1 MVNSKHK
8 EKVMKKG
15 LFSIKSMMV
24 STACALLFISQTEV
38 NACTGIQLQTE
49 DGTFVSGR
57 TLEFGI
63 SFDISIIVVP
73 RNYEIV
79 GQTRLG
85 VGKKWK
91 AKYASVGV
99 MLADN
104 EVILD
109 GINEKGLSVGSFYFP
124 GFAGYSVTTPEN
136 QAISMSSSDITQWIV
151 SQFATVDEVRAAIEN
166 GEVAISPVLT
176 PGFPPEVQPF
186 HFIVYDKSGKALV
199 IEPID
204 GKLVLYD
211 NPLGAMA
218 NSPTFDWHM
227 TNLRNYV
234 ALNPNNVPPVSI
246 FGETFK
252 QLGQGSGMLGLPGDF
267 TPPSRFVRAAAFSA
281 TAIPEKDADKGIL
294 QIFHILNNFDIP
306 VGVAREVH
314 DGVIHSDYTMLTV
327 ARDSKN
333 LRFYYNTYDDQT
345 IRMVDLSGFDLDAR
359 AIKKISAKSE
369 QSIIDVTDKLNKSN
383 LVGADQDVHGCI
395 GSAGYSWCEKTG
407 SCERPWELAQKHGFE
422 NTKEAFD
429 SFCKNPA

>member
-1 MVNSKHK
+1 MENSR
-8 EKVMKKG
+8 
-15 LFSIKSMMV
+15 FSIKLIVMSAAITLMLMGQSV
-24 STACALLFISQTEV
+24 A

-73 RNYEIV
+73 RNYEFA
-79 GQTRLG
+79 GQTSLG
-85 VGKKWK
+85 AGKKWK

-124 GFAGYSVTTPEN
+124 GFAGYSVTKPEN

-176 PGFPPEVQPF
+176 PGFPPQVQPF
-186 HFIVYDKSGKALV
+186 HFIVYDKGGKSLV
-199 IEPID
+199 IEPLD
-204 GKLVLYD
+204 GKLVLHD
-211 NPLGAMA
+211 NPLGTMA

-267 TPPSRFVRAAAFSA
+267 TPPSRFVRAAVFSA
-281 TAIPEKDADKGIL
+281 TAIPEKNAEKGI
-294 QIFHILNNFDIP
+294 QQVFHILNNFDIP

-333 LRFYYNTYDDQT
+333 NRFYYNTYDDQT
-345 IRMVDLSGFDLDAR
+345 IRMVDLSKFDPDASM
-359 AIKKISAKSE
+359 IKKISAKSE
-369 QSIIDVTDKLNKSN
+369 QSIIDVTDN
-383 LVGADQDVHGCI
+383 L
-395 GSAGYSWCEKTG
+395 K
-407 SCERPWELAQKHGFE
+407 
-422 NTKEAFD
+422 
-429 SFCKNPA
+429 

>member
-1 MVNSKHK
+1 
-8 EKVMKKG
+8 MKKSR
-15 LFSIKSMMV
+15 FSIKSMMM
-24 STACALLFISQTEV
+24 SAACVLLLMSQPDA

-49 DGTFVSGR
+49 DGTYVSGR

-63 SFDISIIVVP
+63 SFDIGIIVVP
-73 RNYEIV
+73 RNYEFV
-79 GQTRLG
+79 GQTTLG
-85 VGKKWK
+85 DGKKWK
-91 AKYASVGV
+91 TKYASVGA

-104 EVILD
+104 AVILD

-124 GFAGYSVTTPEN
+124 GFAKYSVTTPEN
-136 QAISMSSSDITQWIV
+136 QLISMSSSDITQWIV

-186 HFIVYDKSGKALV
+186 HFVVYDKSGKSLV

-211 NPLGAMA
+211 NPLGTMA

-246 FGETFK
+246 FGQTFK

-267 TPPSRFVRAAAFSA
+267 TPPSRFVRAAVFSA
-281 TAIPEKDADKGIL
+281 TAIPEKSAEKGI
-294 QIFHILNNFDIP
+294 QQVFHILNNFDIP
-306 VGVAREVH
+306 VGVAREKH
-314 DGVIHSDYTMLTV
+314 EGVIHSDYTMLTV

-333 LRFYYNTYDDQT
+333 LRYFYNTYDDQT
-345 IRMVDLSGFDLDAR
+345 LRMVDLSKFDLDAKS
-359 AIKKISAKSE
+359 IKKISAKSD
-369 QSIIDVTDKLNKSN
+369 QPIVDMTDMVK
-383 LVGADQDVHGCI
+383 
-395 GSAGYSWCEKTG
+395 
-407 SCERPWELAQKHGFE
+407 
-422 NTKEAFD
+422 
-429 SFCKNPA
+429 

>member
-1 MVNSKHK
+1 LIAVNSKQK
-8 EKVMKKG
+8 EKVMKRNR
-15 LFSIKSMMV
+15 FSLKSAVM
-24 STACALLFISQTEV
+24 SAACTLILLSHSV
-38 NACTGIQLQTE
+38 ANACTGIQLQTK

-73 RNYEIV
+73 RNYEFV
-79 GQTRLG
+79 GQTSLG
-85 VGKKWK
+85 DGKKWH
-91 AKYASVGV
+91 AKYASAGV

-124 GFAGYSVTTPEN
+124 GFAEYSVTTPEN

-166 GEVAISPVLT
+166 GEVAISLVLT
-176 PGFPPEVQPF
+176 PGFPPQVQPF
-186 HFIVYDKSGKALV
+186 HFVVYDNSGKSLV
-199 IEPID
+199 IEPLD

-211 NPLGAMA
+211 NPLGTMA

-234 ALNPNNVPPVSI
+234 ALDPNNVPPVSI

-252 QLGQGSGMLGLPGDF
+252 QLGQGSGMHGLPGDF
-267 TPPSRFVRAAAFSA
+267 TPPSRFVRAAVFSA
-281 TAIPEKDADKGIL
+281 TAIPEKNADAGIL
-294 QIFHILNNFDIP
+294 QVFHILNNFDIP

-333 LRFYYNTYDDQT
+333 IRFYYNTYDDQT
-345 IRMVDLSGFDLDAR
+345 IRMVDLSRFDLDAK
-359 AIKKISAKSE
+359 AIKKISAKNE
-369 QSIIDVTDKLNKSN
+369 QSIIDVTDKLK
-383 LVGADQDVHGCI
+383 
-395 GSAGYSWCEKTG
+395 
-407 SCERPWELAQKHGFE
+407 
-422 NTKEAFD
+422 
-429 SFCKNPA
+429 